1 MDTIR
6 LGGKMLPLVAMLA
19 LLSAL
24 GGCATLSDTT
34 QQQLTVHAIAQ
45 NREVAGVG
53 CILSNKAGRWFV
65 LAPGRVTIQKS
76 AGDLAIDCKKDG
88 LGAANEVVSSRFD
101 TGKMIGNVI
110 ISGGLGYLADKRSG
124 AGFDYPSTLTVLLQ
138 AAPAAVEEAPVNA
151 TVMF

>member
-1 MDTIR
+1 MDMTR
-6 LGGKMLPLVAMLA
+6 LGGKLLPLLTLLA
-19 LLSAL
+19 TL

-76 AGDLAIDCKKDG
+76 AGDLSIDCKKDG
-88 LGAANEVVSSRFD
+88 LGGANEVVSSRFD

-138 AAPAAVEEAPVNA
+138 APPVVAEETPVMSS
-151 TVMF
+151 VMF

>member
-1 MDTIR
+1 MDMTR
-6 LGGKMLPLVAMLA
+6 LGGKLLPLLSLLA
-19 LLSAL
+19 TL

-88 LGAANEVVSSRFD
+88 LGTANEVVSSRFD

-138 AAPAAVEEAPVNA
+138 AAPVVADETPV
-151 TVMF
+151 TSSVMF